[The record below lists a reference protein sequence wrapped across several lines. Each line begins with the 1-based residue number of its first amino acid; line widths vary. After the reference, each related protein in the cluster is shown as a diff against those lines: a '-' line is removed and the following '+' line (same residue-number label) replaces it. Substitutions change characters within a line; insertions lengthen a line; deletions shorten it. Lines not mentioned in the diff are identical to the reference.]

1 MVTRRFE
8 IRLDP
13 EREEHLERVAEEE
26 GVSMTDAVRRLL
38 DRGWEDWLKE
48 RRRLA
53 VERIAAMEIEEMP
66 EPDEL
71 SRQLAKT
78 YDVDLP

>member
-13 EREEHLERVAEEE
+13 EREEHVERVAVDE

-38 DRGWEDWLKE
+38 DRGWEDWMKN

-66 EPDEL
+66 EPEEL
-71 SRQLAKT
+71 NRQLDST

>member
-1 MVTRRFE
+1 MVTKRVEVRFDEESVGALSDLVSERRSTISE
-8 IRLDP
+8 VM
-13 EREEHLERVAEEE
+13 RE
-26 GVSMTDAVRRLL
+26 AVRRLHEEY
-38 DRGWEDWLKE
+38 RRE

-66 EPDEL
+66 DPEEL
-71 SRQLAKT
+71 SRQMAST

>member
-13 EREEHLERVAEEE
+13 EREEHVEYVAGEE
-26 GVSMTDAVRRLL
+26 GVSMTDAFRRLL
-38 DRGWEDWLKE
+38 DRGWDDWMRE

-66 EPDEL
+66 EPEEL
-71 SRQLAKT
+71 ARQMDAM
-78 YDVDLP
+78 YDLDLP